1 MKRREFIVLVSGAL
15 ACPIS
20 VRAQAQQPSQPHR
33 IAIVSPNSPSDVTEK
48 GGLPEFLA
56 FFAELRR
63 LGYIEG
69 QNLVVDRYS
78 ALGLKEPFS
87 ELATSVVRQK
97 PDLIFANAARVV
109 RPLKLVTTSIPIVGL
124 MADPVAWGVVESLSR
139 PGGNI
144 TGVAVD
150 AGIEINGK
158 QLELLK
164 ELLPQPSSVGYLT
177 SRFLWKAHP
186 AAAAVRE
193 AAQRMG
199 ISLVGVL
206 LESFQEAEYR
216 RVFAAMKQEG
226 VAGILVSLQ
235 AENVTY
241 RKLIAELVRDNR
253 LPTLY
258 PYRNF
263 VELGWLMSYGPSTAE
278 YYRRAAGQIDEILKG
293 GKPGDMPIQQATKF
307 ELVINL
313 KTAKALGLTIP
324 PSLLARADEVIE

>member
-1 MKRREFIVLVSGAL
+1 MKRREFIVFVSGAAAWPL
-15 ACPIS
+15 SI
-20 VRAQAQQPSQPHR
+20 RAQAQQPSQPHR
-33 IAIVSPNSPSDVTEK
+33 IAIVSVHLPSEMTDK
-48 GGLPEFLA
+48 GGLPFFQA

-78 ALGLKEPFS
+78 ALGLIEPFS

-97 PDLIFANAARVV
+97 PDLIFAEAARVV
-109 RPLKLVTTSIPIVGL
+109 HALELVTIEIPIVGV
-124 MADPVAWGVVESLSR
+124 MSDPVAWGIVESLSR

-164 ELLPQPSSVGYLT
+164 ELLPQPSSVGYLA
-177 SRFLWKAHP
+177 SRDVWEGHP

-199 ISLVGVL
+199 ISLLGAI
-206 LESFQEAEYR
+206 LESVQEAEYR